1 MPDSRAQK
9 RQVLFDLWDR
19 RVITDPNQLLRSL
32 RFGSYDE
39 ILAEQEKLQDS
50 IWIDIRALKSGKMP
64 EINPFQNHILYV
76 KELSKF
82 IQTPEFLQLEP
93 DRKLQVLEYLKNHI
107 GFISNQLPE
116 GGAAMGQE
124 NQNAVSGG

>member
-1 MPDSRAQK
+1 MMPQTAFRATIHWLKYISPKERCNLPKNTSRK
-9 RQVLFDLWDR
+9 
-19 RVITDPNQLLRSL
+19 
-32 RFGSYDE
+32 
-39 ILAEQEKLQDS
+39 
-50 IWIDIRALKSGKMP
+50 
-64 EINPFQNHILYV
+64 
-76 KELSKF
+76 LSKF

-124 NQNAVSGG
+124 NQNAVSGGEMGNIAPGGI